1 VLGQRHADDDSGRY
15 RAQLAPGQR
24 TAIVWLAVYTA
35 IVALILFALAPV
47 NDCLTCSS
55 VCWLCTSFA
64 SPSEIGLA
72 RAHYGAAFWCL
83 LWRRLSYAR

>member
-35 IVALILFALAPV
+35 IVALILFALAPSMT
-47 NDCLTCSS
+47 CFTCSS
-55 VCWLCTSFA
+55 VCWLSTSFA

-72 RAHYGAAFWCL
+72 RAHYGAAFCCL
-83 LWRRLSYAR
+83 FWRRLSSAR